1 MSRYIP
7 ARGDIIYIDFA
18 PTMGREIQKR
28 RPALVVSDQ
37 LLSRQTGFVLVCSI
51 TSTIRGN
58 NAEVAIDGDIIRGVA
73 ISIQLKSL
81 DYRER
86 NIEFVEKADQTAVE
100 TMSMLLQE
108 LVAI

>member
-7 ARGDIIYIDFA
+7 ERGDIVYIDFDPA
-18 PTMGREIQKR
+18 SGREIQKR
-28 RPALVVSDQ
+28 RPALVVSSQ
-37 LLSRQTGFVLVCSI
+37 LLSRQTGFALVCPI
-51 TSTIRGN
+51 TSTHRGN
-58 NAEVAIDGDIIRGVA
+58 NAEVDIDGEIISGVA

-86 NIEFVEKADQTAVE
+86 KAEFVEKADQAAVAR
-100 TMSMLLQE
+100 MSMLLQK

>member
-7 ARGDIIYIDFA
+7 ARGDIIYIDLDPA
-18 PTMGREIQKR
+18 VGREIQKR
-28 RPALVVSDQ
+28 RPALVVSSQ
-37 LLSRQTGFVLVCSI
+37 QFSRQTGFVWVCPI

-58 NAEVAIDGDIIRGVA
+58 NAEVAIEGDSVNGVA

-86 NIEFVEKADQTAVE
+86 NAEFVEKADQIAVE
-100 TMSMLLQE
+100 TMTMLLQA
-108 LVAI
+108 LLSD

>member
-7 ARGDIIYIDFA
+7 ERGDIIYIDFDPA
-18 PTMGREIQKR
+18 SGREIQKR
-28 RPALVVSDQ
+28 RPALVVSAQ
-37 LLSRQTGFVLVCSI
+37 LLSRQTGFALVCPI
-51 TSTIRGN
+51 TSTRRGN
-58 NAEVAIDGDIIRGVA
+58 NAEVDIDGEVISGVA

-86 NIEFVEKADQTAVE
+86 KAEFVEKADQAAVAR
-100 TMSMLLQE
+100 MSMLLQK